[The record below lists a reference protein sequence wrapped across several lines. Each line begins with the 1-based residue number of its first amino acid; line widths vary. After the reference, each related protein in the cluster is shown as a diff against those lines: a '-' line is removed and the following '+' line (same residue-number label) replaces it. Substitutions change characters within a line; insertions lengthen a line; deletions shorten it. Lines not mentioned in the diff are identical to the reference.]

1 MTKFFNKFKKT
12 LAYFWSIFP
21 ILGAKK
27 IVLENPTVTHNVIWV
42 SSTIPKFGKKLMILF
57 DTISRKHPDRQKTR
71 RNDRPYFIRPFW
83 VPPEV

>member
-21 ILGAKK
+21 IFGTKK

-57 DTISRKHPDRQKTR
+57 QENTQTDRQ
-71 RNDRPYFIRPFW
+71 
-83 VPPEV
+83 PEGTTDPIS